1 MSTTDGGTTWQM
13 DVLDDYPDEKE
24 LRALDFVASGHGWA
38 TGVSGLTL
46 KTQFQTGI
54 ESNNMEYDPKV
65 FPNPFTSST
74 TLSFW
79 LYKPENIRFTVYNLQ
94 AQIVYTIEEWRER
107 GEQEVQWN
115 AEGLPAGMYFFRV
128 QAGDKVGGGKMVKI
142 RD

>member
-1 MSTTDGGTTWQM
+1 MSTIDGGTNWQM

-79 LYKPENIRFTVYNLQ
+79 LYKPENIRFTVYNVQ
-94 AQIVYTIEEWRER
+94 SKIVYTIEDRR
-107 GEQEVQWN
+107 NAGEQRIEWN
-115 AEGLPAGMYFFRV
+115 ANGLPAGLYFYRLV
-128 QAGDKVGGGKMVKI
+128 AGDRIGSGKLVVG
-142 RD
+142 D